1 MARVTL
7 RAPLKELA
15 GGRSGHDL
23 DGATVAELLR
33 ELERAFPA
41 LAGWV
46 LDERG
51 RIRQHVNVFVN
62 GQYGQE
68 DTPVAPEDRV
78 YVLPSIT
85 GG

>member
-1 MARVTL
+1 MVTVRL

-15 GGRSGHDL
+15 GGRSDHPVEGR
-23 DGATVAELLR
+23 TVAELLR
-33 ELERAFPA
+33 ALERAHPP

-51 RIRQHVNVFVN
+51 RIREHVNVFVN
-62 GQYGQE
+62 GEQGRE
-68 DTPVAPEDRV
+68 DTPVGDGDRV
-78 YVLPSIT
+78 HVLPSIS